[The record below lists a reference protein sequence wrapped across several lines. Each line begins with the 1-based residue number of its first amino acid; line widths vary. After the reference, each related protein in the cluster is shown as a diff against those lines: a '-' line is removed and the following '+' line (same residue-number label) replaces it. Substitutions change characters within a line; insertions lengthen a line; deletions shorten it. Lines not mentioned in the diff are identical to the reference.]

1 MEELLRK
8 LEWINDL
15 RQSWKIK
22 HKMMNIIS
30 PGYPVV

>member
-22 HKMMNIIS
+22 HKTMDIMGI
-30 PGYPVV
+30 